1 MNTLVPYN
9 INLLKLKIFIKLF
22 QKMEDNE
29 VMKQKWFFYII
40 NEKLAIIK
48 YYNRFNSSKE
58 R

>member
-29 VMKQKWFFYII
+29 VMKQK
-40 NEKLAIIK
+40 
-48 YYNRFNSSKE
+48 
-58 R
+58 